1 MSEVLWR
8 ELIRV
13 GKFLGSLVFVSCMAI
28 MLFVL
33 IGLALGSHWI
43 ISLVGFIGWLYVFAR
58 SEGKA

>member
-33 IGLALGSHWI
+33 IGLALGDHWI

-58 SEGKA
+58 SERQI

>member
-33 IGLALGSHWI
+33 IGLALGGHWI
-43 ISLVGFIGWLYVFAR
+43 ISLVGFIGWLYMFER
-58 SEGKA
+58 SEGRI